1 MVTTKEQER
10 KALAKIT
17 EILET
22 LEPGSYVRMAITSN
36 VLRMAADNIEFDF
49 GNSPD
54 DQIEH
59 WQKTA
64 ADYREKLFAVKEE
77 LDKNTAAFDSMG
89 KHANKCEME
98 IVELKAEIEDLR
110 YKRDSAVAESAH
122 LGGVCDKLENE
133 NMRLKA
139 KLHDMMMAKEVR

>member
-10 KALAKIT
+10 KALEKIR
-17 EILET
+17 EILDA
-22 LEPGSYVRMAITSN
+22 LEPGSYVRMAITEN

-54 DQIEH
+54 DQIEY

-64 ADYREKLFAVKEE
+64 SEYREEVFATKEE
-77 LDKNTAAFDSMG
+77 LEKKIAAFDSMG

-98 IVELKAEIEDLR
+98 SVALKAEIEDLR

-133 NMRLKA
+133 NIRLKA
-139 KLHDMMMAKEVR
+139 KLYDMMTAKA

>member
-1 MVTTKEQER
+1 MSHITTKQEER
-10 KALAKIT
+10 AALQKIR
-17 EILET
+17 EILEN
-22 LEPGSYVRMAITSN
+22 LEPESYVRMAITPR
-36 VLRMAADNIEFDF
+36 VLEMAADNIEFDF

-54 DQIEH
+54 DAIEY

-64 ADYREKLFAVKEE
+64 NEYGEELFATKEE
-77 LDKNTAAFDSMG
+77 LQKKTGAFDSMA

-110 YKRDSAVAESAH
+110 YKKDSAVAESAH

-133 NMRLKA
+133 ILRLKA
-139 KLHDMMMAKEVR
+139 KLYDYMAKEV